1 MHFFWTMLEWEQKHS
16 DLMQEF
22 SAFNFEKSCLR
33 IVVLPCLKSENAHM
47 NLEEKKK
54 VLRKLNFSSIL
65 CRDALK
71 SLIKSFQKA
80 VSSQKQIIESLITR
94 YRKNSGKNILM
105 STLEYHY
112 IWK

>member
-1 MHFFWTMLEWEQKHS
+1 
-16 DLMQEF
+16 MQEF
-22 SAFNFEKSCLR
+22 SAFNFEKSCLK
-33 IVVLPCLKSENAHM
+33 ILVLPCLKSENAHM
-47 NLEEKKK
+47 NLEEKK
-54 VLRKLNFSSIL
+54 VLRKLNFSSTL

-112 IWK
+112 I

>member
-1 MHFFWTMLEWEQKHS
+1 MHFFLDYVRMSAKHS

-33 IVVLPCLKSENAHM
+33 IVVLSCLKSENAHM
-47 NLEEKKK
+47 NLEKKK
-54 VLRKLNFSSIL
+54 VLRKLNFSSTL

-94 YRKNSGKNILM
+94 YRKSSGKNILM
-105 STLEYHY
+105 S
-112 IWK
+112 

>member
-1 MHFFWTMLEWEQKHS
+1 MSAKHS

-54 VLRKLNFSSIL
+54 VLRKLNFSSTL

-94 YRKNSGKNILM
+94 YRKNSGKNR
-105 STLEYHY
+105 LENTY
-112 IWK
+112 IAK

>member
-1 MHFFWTMLEWEQKHS
+1 MSAKHS

-33 IVVLPCLKSENAHM
+33 IVVLPCLKSGNAHM

-54 VLRKLNFSSIL
+54 VLRKLNFSSTL

-94 YRKNSGKNILM
+94 YRKSSGKNILM
-105 STLEYHY
+105 SILEYYY
-112 IWK
+112 IAKYLATLVQT